1 VDRGEE
7 LAISSLRRLLSL
19 ASERAEASTR
29 AEEEP
34 VSVPV
39 SGVFA
44 HEPPQ
49 GQELAIDVAGESL
62 DVIA

>member
-1 VDRGEE
+1 
-7 LAISSLRRLLSL
+7 L

-49 GQELAIDVAGESL
+49 GQELAIDVAGDSL